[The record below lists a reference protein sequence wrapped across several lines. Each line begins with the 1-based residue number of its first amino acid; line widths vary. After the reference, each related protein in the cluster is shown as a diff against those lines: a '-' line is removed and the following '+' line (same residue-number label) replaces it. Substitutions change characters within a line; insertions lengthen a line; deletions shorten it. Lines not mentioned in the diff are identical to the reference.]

1 MKADATQEEGAP
13 FTIARRRL
21 LGAALATLAAP
32 PVLAQADWPGER
44 VTIIVSLPAGATTD
58 ITTRLYA
65 DQLSRFWG
73 HPVVVDNRG
82 GANGVLAAQAVAR
95 ARPDGRTLL
104 ATTAMTHAA
113 NPWLIPRLPYDPVGD
128 FDAIAMW
135 SASPFVMMA
144 TRGLGTP
151 TLAALTAKLK
161 AEPGRHNY
169 ATGTVPGRMV
179 AELYRQLTGV
189 DAVHVGYR
197 GNQAAYPDLTQGR
210 IAFMPVDIQAAKPIV
225 DRGAVVALAVTDAE
239 RHYAL
244 PDVPSAVEA
253 GLPDFRFLTWAGLYA
268 PKGTPREVL
277 LRIHADM
284 VRAYQTPEVHA
295 RILANGGSRTPP
307 TGPDAFQ
314 AHTISELA
322 AWGRIIRESGMTL
335 D

>member
-1 MKADATQEEGAP
+1 MEDHARLMP
-13 FTIARRRL
+13 PLARRGL
-21 LGAALATLAAP
+21 LGAGLAAVAAP
-32 PVLAQADWPGER
+32 RVRAQGGWPGER
-44 VTIIVSLPAGATTD
+44 VTIVVSLPAGATTD

-65 DQLSRFWG
+65 DQLARSWG

-113 NPWLIPRLPYDPVGD
+113 NPWLIARLPYDPVAD
-128 FDAIAMW
+128 FDAVAMW

-144 TRGLGTP
+144 TKALGTP
-151 TLAALTAKLK
+151 TLAALTARLK

-189 DAVHVGYR
+189 EAVHVGYR

-210 IAFMPVDIQAAKPIV
+210 IGFMPVDIQAAKPLV
-225 DRGAVVALAVTDAE
+225 DRGAVEALAVTDGE

-244 PDVPSAVEA
+244 PDVPTAAEA
-253 GLPDFRFLTWAGLYA
+253 GLPDLRFLTWAGLYA
-268 PKGTPREVL
+268 PKGTSREVVA
-277 LRIHADM
+277 RIHADM
-284 VRAYQTPEVHA
+284 VRAYEMPEVRA

-307 TGPDAFQ
+307 VGPEAFQ

-322 AWGRIIRESGMTL
+322 AWGRIIRQAGMTL